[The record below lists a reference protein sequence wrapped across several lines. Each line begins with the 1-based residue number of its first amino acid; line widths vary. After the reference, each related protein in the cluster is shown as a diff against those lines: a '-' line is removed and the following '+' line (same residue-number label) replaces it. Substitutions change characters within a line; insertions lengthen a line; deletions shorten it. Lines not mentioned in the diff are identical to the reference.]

1 MKTLSWKNLV
11 PVTIFVIVTA
21 CGGSGGGYG
30 GGGKG
35 GGQSEQ
41 AVSNF
46 STRINDSLAISGQK
60 CNGTETTTD
69 SNGQSATCNQGQ
81 WLVTL
86 DNVNTCTNGT
96 ACTQV
101 AVTPFVAD
109 LNPTTDSRDPGA
121 TFYDIVPDSSVS
133 TAIATAIDQFEVRVD
148 NDSGATSVI
157 KK

>member
-1 MKTLSWKNLV
+1 MKILNWKNVV
-11 PVTIFVIVTA
+11 PVMIFLIVTA

-30 GGGKG
+30 GGGSG

-46 STRINDSLAISGQK
+46 STRINDLLAIAGQK
-60 CNGTETTTD
+60 CNGSETTSD
-69 SNGQSATCNQGQ
+69 ANGQSATCNPGQ

-86 DNVNTCTNGT
+86 DNVNRCVNG
-96 ACTQV
+96 AGCTQI

-109 LNPTTDSRDPGA
+109 LDPTINPDDPGA
-121 TFYDIVPDSSVS
+121 TFYNIQPDSSVS
-133 TAIATAIDQFEVRVD
+133 TAVAMAIDQFEVRVD
-148 NDSGATSVI
+148 NDSGDTSIV